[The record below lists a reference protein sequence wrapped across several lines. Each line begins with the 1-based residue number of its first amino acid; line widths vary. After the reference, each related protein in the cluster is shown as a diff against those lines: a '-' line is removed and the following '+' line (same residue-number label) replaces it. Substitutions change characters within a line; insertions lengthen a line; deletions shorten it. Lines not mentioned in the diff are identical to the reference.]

1 MPFTPRPIITAITTC
16 LLGTLIVVASTPA
29 AIARDIVAADP
40 AETGAV
46 VTMAS
51 AASTP
56 SSGPRAAASLPG
68 GIVVSRH
75 GGRPVTL
82 FAEGLPVLRRP
93 RPGTAPAT
101 FTGLRPG
108 TRYTVMVGGSFVG
121 RVTALDR
128 PSAAS
133 RLVVRTTESSDAVS
147 LTWQQRPTAATGGS
161 SITYD
166 LVARSTT
173 APTMTTSVRGAT
185 TGRIDGLDPTAL
197 YSFTVTPRN
206 TAGRGGATTARMSR
220 SLAQITGITTT
231 PAPTPTPTSTP
242 VPSPAPTTPAAVP
255 APSPAAPAPAPAP
268 PPPAPAPAPAPS
280 TTTIYVCPDGFPE
293 VGGLCQKTAAYTYDI
308 KPYTTHSA
316 PVYGYGQI
324 DWNYVWG
331 HCSGAGT
338 SGNWANG
345 DPYCRTPVYGDGAV
359 VGSQQV
365 RDATPTGYTDTGTN
379 WQKRDPAPEGYLDS
393 GTQWVLTVPKVARV
407 VPA

>member
-1 MPFTPRPIITAITTC
+1 MPFTPRQIITAITTC
-16 LLGTLIVVASTPA
+16 LLGSLIAVVSAPA
-29 AIARDIVAADP
+29 ASARDIVAADP

-46 VTMAS
+46 VTMAN

-56 SSGPRAAASLPG
+56 VSGPQAVASLPG

-75 GGRPVTL
+75 GGRPVAL

-128 PSAAS
+128 PAAAS
-133 RLVVRTTESSDAVS
+133 RLVVRTTESNDAVS
-147 LTWQQRPTAATGGS
+147 LTWKQRPTAATGGS

-231 PAPTPTPTSTP
+231 PEPTPAPTPTSTP
-242 VPSPAPTTPAAVP
+242 TPTPTPPASPAPA
-255 APSPAAPAPAPAP
+255 PAAPAPAPVPA
-268 PPPAPAPAPAPS
+268 PPPAPA
-280 TTTIYVCPDGFPE
+280 TKTIYVCPDGFVE
-293 VGGLCQKTAAYTYDI
+293 AAASCRR
-308 KPYTTHSA
+308 TT
-316 PVYGYGQI
+316 P
-324 DWNYVWG
+324 
-331 HCSGAGT
+331 
-338 SGNWANG
+338 
-345 DPYCRTPVYGDGAV
+345 
-359 VGSQQV
+359 
-365 RDATPTGYTDTGTN
+365 
-379 WQKRDPAPEGYLDS
+379 
-393 GTQWVLTVPKVARV
+393 
-407 VPA
+407 